1 MCKSSVFLETDA
13 NTQNALAE
21 LSTGEM
27 FAKSVMLFL
36 STSVSWP
43 ESDRRTPLRWLI
55 ETYWLMPQV
64 ARDGCKPFFWSILK
78 NMLLFYYIMYFFLPK
93 SVVEVF
99 REMQHTI
106 QWCSYLLK
114 NREYCDQKA
123 DVLPYQQDFP
133 RDLWGNRI
141 QPFCSRRPFHQS
153 PYHYCCKGNA
163 LCTVCI
169 NLCTSWDTN

>member
-78 NMLLFYYIMYFFLPK
+78 NMLLFYYIMYFFYPK
-93 SVVEVF
+93 V
-99 REMQHTI
+99 
-106 QWCSYLLK
+106 LLK
-114 NREYCDQKA
+114 CSVKCNTLYNDVVICLRIVNIVTRKRTSCRTNKTFPGICGGIVYSHSAREDHFIRARIITVAKA
-123 DVLPYQQDFP
+123 M
-133 RDLWGNRI
+133 
-141 QPFCSRRPFHQS
+141 PFAPC
-153 PYHYCCKGNA
+153 
-163 LCTVCI
+163 V
-169 NLCTSWDTN
+169 